1 MDNNNAM
8 APSIYLEPDID
19 TLMIITP
26 QDGPQ
31 CFCFPVDFLD
41 LTGKRGSFLK
51 TMIYVSI
58 ENAID
63 ENEGIYDILDSLT
76 LI

>member
-1 MDNNNAM
+1 MDNIDAM
-8 APSIYLEPDID
+8 APSIYLEPHID
-19 TLMIITP
+19 TLMIVSP

-41 LTGKRGSFLK
+41 LAGKRGSFLK

-58 ENAID
+58 ENSID